1 MPPPEPHAWMQGFPP
16 AADRIIRFEDLATLA
31 YPAHKW
37 VYSHWRELVPTAGVR
52 RGNGGAR
59 PFAPASQSLAN
70 LRFEVPE
77 HGQMSLDDV
86 LGRTDT
92 DGLAVLHDGRLL
104 FEAYR
109 GELKPQTLH
118 RCFSVTKSFVGLLAA
133 TLVHEGVL
141 DPARRVPSYLPE
153 LEGSGWSTATVRQ
166 VMDMTTGVVFNEDYE
181 DPNSDVIPSRTATGS
196 YPRPPGYRGPRS
208 IAEFL
213 PTLRAAGTHGE
224 AFSYVTPNTE
234 VLGWII
240 QRLTGK
246 PMAELLSERIWQ
258 PLGAEEDACIAVDST
273 GMAASGGGL
282 CTTLRDLARFGELV
296 RQAGRID
303 GRQVLPA
310 EVFEDLHRG
319 ADREAFARA
328 GYDMFEGWSYRSQW
342 WNSHDEHGAIRALG
356 VHGQQ
361 VYVAPKAGLVIA
373 RFGSQR
379 LAVDESIERLLI
391 QVYRAIA
398 KSV

>member
-1 MPPPEPHAWMQGFPP
+1 MQGFPP

-92 DGLAVLHDGRLL
+92 DGLAVLRRPAAVRGVS
-104 FEAYR
+104 

-224 AFSYVTPNTE
+224 AFATYPNTE

-258 PLGAEEDACIAVDST
+258 PWAPRKTPASPSTAPAWPRRAAACAHPARPGAIRRTGSPGWQDRRARCCPPRSSRTCTAALIARPR
-273 GMAASGGGL
+273 ARGL
-282 CTTLRDLARFGELV
+282 RHVRGLV
-296 RQAGRID
+296 LSQP
-303 GRQVLPA
+303 VV
-310 EVFEDLHRG
+310 E
-319 ADREAFARA
+319 FAR
-328 GYDMFEGWSYRSQW
+328 W
-342 WNSHDEHGAIRALG
+342 HGAIRALG

-361 VYVAPKAGLVIA
+361 VYVAPRRDWSLH
-373 RFGSQR
+373 GSDR
-379 LAVDESIERLLI
+379 SGWPSMSR
-391 QVYRAIA
+391 
-398 KSV
+398 SSGC